1 MTQVDMVREFMRMF
15 GQETPDKQTMPAEG
29 VLTLRWRLTDEENRE
44 LRVSKTTTDYF
55 DAVLDKLY
63 VTFGD
68 AVAAGFTAEE
78 VSRGFAEVHRSN
90 MSKLWTWEEVSKATL
105 EYGVTVNEIAS
116 PHDKRFLVKRA
127 DGKVIKSPSH
137 SRPNFTGI
145 IK

>member
-1 MTQVDMVREFMRMF
+1 MTQVDMVREFMRTF
-15 GQETPDKQTMPAEG
+15 GQETPDKQTLPPES
-29 VLTLRWRLTDEENRE
+29 VLALRWRLTDEENRE

-68 AVAAGFTAEE
+68 AVAAGFTAED

-90 MSKLWTWEEVSKATL
+90 MSKLWTWEEVSKTTF
-105 EYGVTVNEIAS
+105 EYGVTVNEIES

>member
-15 GQETPDKQTMPAEG
+15 GQETPDKQTMPGEG
-29 VLTLRWRLTDEENRE
+29 LKFLRFKLTDEENDE
-44 LRVSKTTTDYF
+44 LYESKTTTDYF

-68 AVAAGFTAEE
+68 AVAAGFTAED

-90 MSKLWTWEEVSKATL
+90 MSKLWTWEEVSKTTF
-105 EYGVTVNEIAS
+105 EYGVTVNEIES

>member
-1 MTQVDMVREFMRMF
+1 MVREFMRMF
-15 GQETPDKQTMPAEG
+15 GQETPNKQTMLNNAQ
-29 VLTLRWRLTDEENRE
+29 RKFRHDLTDEENVEFRDAE
-44 LRVSKTTTDYF
+44 TLDKLF
-55 DAVLDKLY
+55 DGIQDKLY
-63 VTFGD
+63 VTLGD
-68 AVAAGFTAEE
+68 AVAAGFTAED

-90 MSKLWTWEEVSKATL
+90 MSKLWTWEEVSKATF

>member
-1 MTQVDMVREFMRMF
+1 MTQVDMVREFMRVF
-15 GQETPDKQTMPAEG
+15 GQETPEKQKLPDESTMA
-29 VLTLRWRLTDEENRE
+29 LRVRLTSEENAE
-44 LRVSKTTTDYF
+44 MATSITTTEYF

-68 AVAAGFTAEE
+68 AVAAGFTAED

-90 MSKLWTWEEVSKATL
+90 MSKLWTWEEVSKATF
-105 EYGVTVNEIAS
+105 EYGTTVNEIQS

>member
-1 MTQVDMVREFMRMF
+1 MVREFMRMF
-15 GQETPDKQTMPAEG
+15 GQETPENQTMPSGGTIALRAA
-29 VLTLRWRLTDEENRE
+29 LTTEENWE
-44 LRVSKTTTDYF
+44 LRSSKSTTEYF

-63 VTFGD
+63 VTLGD
-68 AVAAGFTAEE
+68 AVAAGFTAED

-90 MSKLWTWEEVSKATL
+90 MSKLWTREEVSNSKF
-105 EYGVTVNEIAS
+105 EYGTTVNEIQS

>member
-15 GQETPDKQTMPAEG
+15 GQETPDEQTLPSPI
-29 VLTLRWRLTDEENRE
+29 TLKLRDNLFDEESLE
-44 LRVSKTTTDYF
+44 LTGSTNTVEYF

-68 AVAAGFTAEE
+68 AVAAGFTAED

-90 MSKLWTWEEVSKATL
+90 MSKLWTWEEVSKATF

>member
-1 MTQVDMVREFMRMF
+1 MVREFMRMF
-15 GQETPDKQTMPAEG
+15 GQETPDKQTLPPES
-29 VLTLRWRLTDEENRE
+29 VLALRWKLTDEENRE
-44 LRVSKTTTDYF
+44 LKFSKTTTDYF

-90 MSKLWTWEEVSKATL
+90 MSKLWTWEEVSTSKFDHGT
-105 EYGVTVNEIAS
+105 TINEIVS
-116 PHDKRFLVKRA
+116 QHDKRFLVKRA

-137 SRPNFTGI
+137 SRPNFIGI

>member
-1 MTQVDMVREFMRMF
+1 MTQVDMVREFMRIF
-15 GQETPDKQTMPAEG
+15 GQETPDKQTMPG
-29 VLTLRWRLTDEENRE
+29 DDDLDFRFCLTKEENQE
-44 LRVSKTTTDYF
+44 LRDSKTTTDYF

-68 AVAAGFTAEE
+68 AVAAGFTAED

-90 MSKLWTWEEVSKATL
+90 MSKLWTWEEVSKATF

>member
-15 GQETPDKQTMPAEG
+15 GQETPDKQTMLNG
-29 VLTLRWRLTDEENRE
+29 GQRKFRHDLTDEENVEFRDAE
-44 LRVSKTTTDYF
+44 TLDKLF
-55 DAVLDKLY
+55 DGIQDKLY
-63 VTFGD
+63 VTLGD
-68 AVAAGFTAEE
+68 AVAAGFTAED